1 MEKDDD
7 PFDAVL
13 QSPELLKLIFED
25 LGLLGTAAQSSGRSC
40 FECNMSALHTFYTTP
55 QGVSFRSIPTEES
68 RDTLTAS
75 YFPRVWQ

>member
-25 LGLLGTAAQSSGRSC
+25 LGLLGTAAVSSICKAWS
-40 FECNMSALHTFYTTP
+40 N
-55 QGVSFRSIPTEES
+55 
-68 RDTLTAS
+68 
-75 YFPRVWQ
+75 